1 MTRMLRMAWMRWS
14 MALVCALAGAA
25 QAEVVVRDDRGATV
39 KLPAPPQRVIT
50 LLPSLTESVCALGWC
65 DRLVGTDRHSNWPA
79 SVAALP
85 KLGGMDDAQVERIA
99 ALRPDVVLA
108 ARATRVV
115 DRLESLGL
123 RVVVLEPSS
132 QAETRR
138 VVATLATL
146 LGRPEQGAV
155 LWARI
160 DQQVQRAAARVPVAL
175 RGQKVYFE
183 VDAAPYAAGSTSFL
197 GELLTQLGLGNIVP
211 PALGPF
217 PKLNPEFIVKAQPDL
232 VMAVERN
239 LRDMPRRPGWATLK
253 ALQTGR
259 TCAFE
264 ATRYDML
271 VRPGPR
277 LGDAAELIA
286 DCLQALPA
294 QPPVER
300 RAP

>member
-1 MTRMLRMAWMRWS
+1 MIRGRWLLVLWLAVVAWSAR
-14 MALVCALAGAA
+14 
-25 QAEVVVRDDRGATV
+25 AEVVVRDERGATI
-39 KLPAPPQRVIT
+39 KLAAPPQRIVS
-50 LLPSLTESVCALGWC
+50 LLPSLTETVCALGFC
-65 DRLVGTDRHSNWPA
+65 ERLVGTDRYSSWPA
-79 SVAALP
+79 SVSALP
-85 KLGGMDDAQVERIA
+85 KLGGMDDTQVERLV

-108 ARATRVV
+108 ARSTRAVE
-115 DRLESLGL
+115 RLESLGL
-123 RVVVLEPSS
+123 TVVVLEPRS
-132 QAETRR
+132 QAEAKRT
-138 VVATLATL
+138 VATLATL
-146 LGRPEQGAV
+146 MGRPEQGAV

-160 DQQVQRAAARVPVAL
+160 DQQVQRAAARVPAAL

-183 VDAAPYAAGSTSFL
+183 VDSAPYAAGSNSFL

-253 ALQTGR
+253 ALQAGR

-264 ATRYDML
+264 ATRYEML

-286 DCLQALPA
+286 DCLQALP
-294 QPPVER
+294 P
-300 RAP
+300 